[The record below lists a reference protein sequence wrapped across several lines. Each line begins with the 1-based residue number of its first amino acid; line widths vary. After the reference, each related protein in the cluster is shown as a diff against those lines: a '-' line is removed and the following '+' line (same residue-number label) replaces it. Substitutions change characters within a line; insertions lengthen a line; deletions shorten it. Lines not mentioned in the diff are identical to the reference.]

1 MLRRMIGAT
10 TLKAA
15 TYKEIKAGQ
24 GALWQ
29 AITVVLIVTL
39 CGSIGGVLSELLE
52 GASLLG
58 LIWGATVGLVF
69 GIVRWV
75 LWTTVI
81 YLLWALVL
89 YLAGSRIQ
97 RTSETETSWAELGR
111 VLGFAYTPGVLS
123 IFAFVP
129 SVGWLFGLV
138 GFIWTLVAVIV
149 AVRQSLD
156 LDSTGRAV
164 LVTSIAAIVGFIP
177 WIIVLA
183 LGELIS

>member
-1 MLRRMIGAT
+1 M
-10 TLKAA
+10 
-15 TYKEIKAGQ
+15 
-24 GALWQ
+24 
-29 AITVVLIVTL
+29 
-39 CGSIGGVLSELLE
+39 
-52 GASLLG
+52 
-58 LIWGATVGLVF
+58 
-69 GIVRWV
+69 
-75 LWTTVI
+75 
-81 YLLWALVL
+81 LWALVL

-138 GFIWTLVAVIV
+138 GFVWTLVAVIV